1 MAVEERTT
9 PSFDWSGGSTH
20 LLLDLSSDI
29 FTGRN
34 SRQTYVRMR
43 QTKDGGTMQVAPSL
57 SVYQSHLFILQSEL
71 FDGGA
76 SRKRIRLVLLMA
88 VFG

>member
-1 MAVEERTT
+1 
-9 PSFDWSGGSTH
+9 
-20 LLLDLSSDI
+20 
-29 FTGRN
+29 
-34 SRQTYVRMR
+34 MR

-71 FDGGA
+71 FNGGA